1 MVVMGRRRAMFN
13 YRVLAVIKRE
23 LKEKLMSK
31 TFIFMT
37 ILLPLIMFG
46 GIGIQLLLQRD
57 EAKSTID
64 LVTESPLL
72 TESFQT
78 ELLSSDLMKDGKY
91 TFTFYTMN
99 RYDLKGFLDK
109 KKQALLEGDLTG
121 IVFVPE
127 SAMKDKK
134 IEYYSKTPTNPSL
147 SRRLESPLNK
157 VLIDSYFHNRSLSLE
172 ELNFARK
179 GIDFAGF
186 KVSKEE
192 KISEAAVGNLILS
205 FIFSFLLYL
214 SLLMTGQL
222 MLQSVIEEKS
232 NRIVEVIISSVSPKE
247 LMTGKILGSAITA
260 MIQMVIWL
268 SPIILIISTTLFV
281 LPAELTVSITMNHI
295 LFLLLNFAIGLI
307 LYLSLFGMM
316 GSIFDNPQDAQSG
329 MWPIML
335 LIMIPFF
342 IAISMMQNPNSPIA
356 NVASL
361 LPIFSIM
368 VMPIKA
374 TVVEVPLWQLIMCLV
389 LNTATIFLIFPI
401 AGKIYRVGILR
412 TGKKPKWS
420 EVVKWLKYKY

>member
-1 MVVMGRRRAMFN
+1 MFN

-57 EAKSTID
+57 EGKSTID
-64 LVTESPLL
+64 LVTESHSL

-78 ELLSSDLMKDGKY
+78 ELLSSDLVEDGKY

-99 RYDLKGFLDK
+99 RDDLKGFLNK
-109 KKQALLEGDLTG
+109 KKKTLLDGDLTG
-121 IVFVPE
+121 IVFVSE
-127 SAMKDKK
+127 SAMRDKK

-147 SRRLESPLNK
+147 SRRLGVPLNK
-157 VLIDSYFHNRSLSLE
+157 VLIDSYFHNRSLSPE

-192 KISEAAVGNLILS
+192 KISEAAVGNLVLS
-205 FIFSFLLYL
+205 FVFSLLLYL
-214 SLLMTGQL
+214 SLIMTGQL

-232 NRIVEVIISSVSPKE
+232 NRIVEVIISSVSPTE

-268 SPIILIISTTLFV
+268 SPIILIITTTFFV
-281 LPAELTVSITMNHI
+281 LPAELVISITMNHI

-356 NVASL
+356 NVTSL

-368 VMPIKA
+368 VMPIKM
-374 TVVEVPLWQLIMCLV
+374 TVVEVPLWQLIICLV
-389 LNTATIFLIFPI
+389 LNTAAIFLIFPI

-420 EVVKWLKYKY
+420 EVIKWLKYKY

>member
-1 MVVMGRRRAMFN
+1 MFN

-64 LVTESPLL
+64 LVTESHSL

-78 ELLSSDLMKDGKY
+78 ELLSSDLVEDGKY

-99 RYDLKGFLDK
+99 RDDLKGFLDK
-109 KKQALLEGDLTG
+109 KKKTLLDGDLTG
-121 IVFVPE
+121 IVFIPE

-147 SRRLESPLNK
+147 SRRLGEPLNK

-192 KISEAAVGNLILS
+192 KISEAAVGNLVLS
-205 FIFSFLLYL
+205 FVFSLLLYL
-214 SLLMTGQL
+214 SLIMTGQL

-232 NRIVEVIISSVSPKE
+232 NRIVEVIISSVSPTE

-268 SPIILIISTTLFV
+268 SPIILIITTTFFV
-281 LPAELTVSITMNHI
+281 LPAELVISITMNHI

-374 TVVEVPLWQLIMCLV
+374 TVVEVPVWQLIMCLV
-389 LNTATIFLIFPI
+389 LNTATIFLVFPI

-412 TGKKPKWS
+412 TGRKPKWS

>member
-1 MVVMGRRRAMFN
+1 MVN
-13 YRVLAVIKRE
+13 HRVLAVIKRE

-57 EAKSTID
+57 EAKSTIA
-64 LVTESPLL
+64 LVTESPSL

-99 RYDLKGFLDK
+99 RDDLKGFLDK
-109 KKQALLEGDLTG
+109 KKQTLLDGDLTG
-121 IVFVPE
+121 IVFIPE

-192 KISEAAVGNLILS
+192 KISEAAVGNLVLS

-268 SPIILIISTTLFV
+268 SPIILIISTTLFA
-281 LPAELTVSITMNHI
+281 LPAELTVSITMYHI

-342 IAISMMQNPNSPIA
+342 IAVSMMQNPNSPIA

-412 TGKKPKWS
+412 TGRKPKWS

>member
-1 MVVMGRRRAMFN
+1 MFN

-64 LVTESPLL
+64 LITESYSL

-78 ELLSSDLMKDGKY
+78 ELLSSDLVEDGKY

-99 RYDLKGFLDK
+99 RDYLKDFLDK
-109 KKQALLEGDLTG
+109 KKKMLLDGDLTG
-121 IVFVPE
+121 VVFVPE
-127 SAMKDKK
+127 SALKDKK

-147 SRRLESPLNK
+147 SRRLGVPLNK
-157 VLIDSYFHNRSLSLE
+157 VLIDNYFHNRSLSLE

-186 KVSKEE
+186 KVTKEE
-192 KISEAAVGNLILS
+192 EISKAAVGNLVLS
-205 FIFSFLLYL
+205 FVFSLLLYL
-214 SLLMTGQL
+214 SLIMTGQL

-232 NRIVEVIISSVSPKE
+232 NRIVEVIISSVSPTE

-268 SPIILIISTTLFV
+268 SPIILIITTTFFV
-281 LPAELTVSITMNHI
+281 LPAELVISITMNHI

-368 VMPIKA
+368 VMPIKM
-374 TVVEVPLWQLIMCLV
+374 TVVEVPLWQLIICLV
-389 LNTATIFLIFPI
+389 LNTAAIFLIFPI

-420 EVVKWLKYKY
+420 EVIKWLKYKY

>member
-1 MVVMGRRRAMFN
+1 MFN

-64 LVTESPLL
+64 LITESYSL

-78 ELLSSDLMKDGKY
+78 ELLSSDLVEDGKY

-99 RYDLKGFLDK
+99 RDYLKDFLDK
-109 KKQALLEGDLTG
+109 KKKMLLDGDLTG
-121 IVFVPE
+121 VVFVPE
-127 SAMKDKK
+127 SALKDKK

-147 SRRLESPLNK
+147 SRRMGVPLNK
-157 VLIDSYFHNRSLSLE
+157 VLIDNYFHNRSLSLE

-186 KVSKEE
+186 KVTKEE
-192 KISEAAVGNLILS
+192 EISKAAVGNLVLS
-205 FIFSFLLYL
+205 FVFSLLLYL
-214 SLLMTGQL
+214 SLIMTGQL

-232 NRIVEVIISSVSPKE
+232 NRIVEVIISSVSPTE

-268 SPIILIISTTLFV
+268 SPIILIITTTFFV
-281 LPAELTVSITMNHI
+281 LPAELVISITMNHI

-368 VMPIKA
+368 VMPIKM
-374 TVVEVPLWQLIMCLV
+374 TVVEVPLWQLIICLV
-389 LNTATIFLIFPI
+389 LNTAAIFLIFPI

-420 EVVKWLKYKY
+420 EVIKWLKYKY

>member
-1 MVVMGRRRAMFN
+1 MVN

-91 TFTFYTMN
+91 TFTFYTMD
-99 RYDLKGFLDK
+99 RDDLKGFLDK

-172 ELNFARK
+172 ELTFARK

-186 KVSKEE
+186 KVSLEE

-281 LPAELTVSITMNHI
+281 LPVEFTVSITMNHI

-401 AGKIYRVGILR
+401 AGKIYRVGILI

>member
-1 MVVMGRRRAMFN
+1 MVN
-13 YRVLAVIKRE
+13 HRVLAVIKRE

-37 ILLPLIMFG
+37 ILLPLLMFG

-99 RYDLKGFLDK
+99 RDDLKGFLDK

-268 SPIILIISTTLFV
+268 SPIILIISTTFFV

-342 IAISMMQNPNSPIA
+342 IAVSMMQNPNSPIA

-412 TGKKPKWS
+412 TGRKPKWS